1 MHPINTCVPSLGL
14 LCSFALLVHLSFA
27 AGWQQRHIAFSF
39 DRKHQEANWTRFA
52 GLVEESPHQNP
63 IFRCG
68 SMILLVKKHF
78 ALRLYGIS
86 ITLIPKAIDV
96 GVVRS
101 WGDQFQ
107 QLSQFLSEKSTGC
120 NHFNLSKCENIL
132 LQHKST
138 KVQKSI
144 TYLLNASCSCH
155 QGCSGW
161 HELQYTLNTLT
172 SRLNPHSA
180 ILVPPPSVQLPPV
193 LVSILVVRV
202 RCALQQQMP
211 LSTLGLAAVVASWAK
226 PTPGTASVA

>member
-1 MHPINTCVPSLGL
+1 
-14 LCSFALLVHLSFA
+14 
-27 AGWQQRHIAFSF
+27 
-39 DRKHQEANWTRFA
+39 
-52 GLVEESPHQNP
+52 
-63 IFRCG
+63 
-68 SMILLVKKHF
+68 MILLVTKHF
-78 ALRLYGIS
+78 ALRLYGIG
-86 ITLIPKAIDV
+86 ITLIPKAIDRAWS
-96 GVVRS
+96 GAEAIN
-101 WGDQFQ
+101 FNNF
-107 QLSQFLSEKSTGC
+107 LIFLSEKSTGC

-172 SRLNPHSA
+172 SRLNPHSV